1 MKINKKTE
9 QIMTNEIDL
18 KILRSLLIKSYSLT
32 ELAEEVGIAY
42 KNLLPHVRKLEKQG
56 WLMAKKEKNSRGQ
69 MVIVSSKRK
78 DIEGR
83 GLIDSRLKDLFAG
96 RTGKNAQKEILEQ
109 KPYIGSHTAQGN
121 EADMFVFKS
130 PRYSRNVRNRT
141 IEFRDYE
148 LAEQGYLQL
157 DVFGLADIYMRHM
170 VPDLFI
176 TKYFGD
182 PNAMG
187 FRVARG
193 TNKEGMLKSDD
204 VFYEDGLIQI
214 RDQYMKLEEKET
226 KDDDKLEEYSKG
238 VQARIAKL
246 TRKMREAERREQAAV
261 DYAKAVEQKRLTLEK
276 KFEKTDSD
284 YIKKFESTI
293 SSGLEAAQ
301 KELAA
306 AIESG
311 DATAQVEA
319 NKRIATLAFE
329 NAKLEA
335 AKEGR
340 QTVEAEKPVQN
351 LSQGGDVN
359 IPRTDDPI
367 NPDPRA
373 EAWASKNS
381 WFGTDRA
388 MTYTAFE
395 IHKDLTE
402 KEGYDP
408 SSDEYYAEVDKRIRV
423 DFPHKFGTTETKQTA
438 APVQTVASANRSVKP
453 GRKTVK
459 LTSSQVAIAKKL
471 GVPLEEY
478 AKQLK
483 NTEGA

>member
-1 MKINKKTE
+1 MPEEEKKMVDIDTSGPDATIDIEEKKDEAVIEQQETTE
-9 QIMTNEIDL
+9 QETDKTYENE
-18 KILRSLLIKSYSLT
+18 RET
-32 ELAEEVGIAY
+32 
-42 KNLLPHVRKLEKQG
+42 
-56 WLMAKKEKNSRGQ
+56 
-69 MVIVSSKRK
+69 
-78 DIEGR
+78 
-83 GLIDSRLKDLFAG
+83 
-96 RTGKNAQKEILEQ
+96 
-109 KPYIGSHTAQGN
+109 
-121 EADMFVFKS
+121 
-130 PRYSRNVRNRT
+130 
-141 IEFRDYE
+141 
-148 LAEQGYLQL
+148 
-157 DVFGLADIYMRHM
+157 
-170 VPDLFI
+170 
-176 TKYFGD
+176 
-182 PNAMG
+182 
-187 FRVARG
+187 
-193 TNKEGMLKSDD
+193 
-204 VFYEDGLIQI
+204 
-214 RDQYMKLEEKET
+214 KLEEK

-238 VQARIAKL
+238 VQSRIAKL
-246 TRKMREAERREQAAV
+246 TRKMREAERREQAAL
-261 DYAKAVEQKRLTLEK
+261 DYAKGVEEKRKILEK

-284 YIKKFESTI
+284 YIKKFETTI

-311 DATAQVEA
+311 DASAQVAA
-319 NKRIATLAFE
+319 NKRIAQLAFE

-340 QTVEAEKPVQN
+340 EVKTQEEKPVN
-351 LSQGGDVN
+351 LSQGGQ
-359 IPRTDDPI
+359 ISQPSMDDSI
-367 NPDPRA
+367 NQDPKA

-381 WFGTDRA
+381 WFGRDRA

-408 SSDEYYAEVDKRIRV
+408 NSDEYYAEVDKRIRV
-423 DFPHKFGTTETKQTA
+423 DFPHKFGNTETKQST

-453 GRKTVK
+453 GRKTVR

>member
-1 MKINKKTE
+1 MPEEKKTV
-9 QIMTNEIDL
+9 DL
-18 KILRSLLIKSYSLT
+18 DTSGPGADI
-32 ELAEEVGIAY
+32 
-42 KNLLPHVRKLEKQG
+42 
-56 WLMAKKEKNSRGQ
+56 
-69 MVIVSSKRK
+69 
-78 DIEGR
+78 DIEET
-83 GLIDSRLKDLFAG
+83 KDESVVETEAPKQETETSETDKTF
-96 RTGKNAQKEILEQ
+96 E
-109 KPYIGSHTAQGN
+109 N
-121 EADMFVFKS
+121 E
-130 PRYSRNVRNRT
+130 RET
-141 IEFRDYE
+141 
-148 LAEQGYLQL
+148 
-157 DVFGLADIYMRHM
+157 
-170 VPDLFI
+170 
-176 TKYFGD
+176 
-182 PNAMG
+182 
-187 FRVARG
+187 
-193 TNKEGMLKSDD
+193 
-204 VFYEDGLIQI
+204 
-214 RDQYMKLEEKET
+214 KLEEK
-226 KDDDKLEEYSKG
+226 KDDDKLEDYSKG

-261 DYAKAVEQKRLTLEK
+261 EYAQAVEQKRQALEK
-276 KFEKTDSD
+276 RFDKTDAE

-311 DATAQVEA
+311 DAKAQVEA

-329 NAKLEA
+329 NAKLDA

-340 QTVEAEKPVQN
+340 EAPTQAEKPVN
-351 LSQGGDVN
+351 LSQGGNVRQ
-359 IPRTDDPI
+359 PAMDDPI

-373 EAWASKNS
+373 EAWASKNT

-402 KEGYDP
+402 KEGFDP
-408 SSDEYYAEVDKRIRV
+408 NSDEYYAEVDKRIRV
-423 DFPHKFGTTETKQTA
+423 DFPHKFGKTDEKQPT

-453 GRKTVK
+453 GRKTVR

>member
-1 MKINKKTE
+1 MPDEENKMVPLDTSGPDA
-9 QIMTNEIDL
+9 EID
-18 KILRSLLIKSYSLT
+18 
-32 ELAEEVGIAY
+32 
-42 KNLLPHVRKLEKQG
+42 
-56 WLMAKKEKNSRGQ
+56 
-69 MVIVSSKRK
+69 
-78 DIEGR
+78 IE
-83 GLIDSRLKDLFAG
+83 
-96 RTGKNAQKEILEQ
+96 
-109 KPYIGSHTAQGN
+109 
-121 EADMFVFKS
+121 
-130 PRYSRNVRNRT
+130 
-141 IEFRDYE
+141 
-148 LAEQGYLQL
+148 
-157 DVFGLADIYMRHM
+157 
-170 VPDLFI
+170 
-176 TKYFGD
+176 
-182 PNAMG
+182 
-187 FRVARG
+187 
-193 TNKEGMLKSDD
+193 
-204 VFYEDGLIQI
+204 
-214 RDQYMKLEEKET
+214 ET
-226 KDDDKLEEYSKG
+226 KDESVVDTETPKQETETTDKDTDKTFENERETKLDKKDSELEDYSKG

-246 TRKMREAERREQAAV
+246 TRKMREAERREQAAL
-261 DYAKAVEQKRLTLEK
+261 DYAKGVEESKRKLEK
-276 KFEKTDSD
+276 RFEKTDSD

-311 DATAQVEA
+311 NAEAQVAA

-329 NAKLEA
+329 NAKLDA

-340 QTVEAEKPVQN
+340 QQPQEEKPVK
-351 LSQGGDVN
+351 LSQANN
-359 IPRTDDPI
+359 IDIPQRDDPI

-373 EAWASKNS
+373 EAWAAKNP

-408 SSDEYYAEVDKRIRV
+408 SSDEYYAEVDKRIKV
-423 DFPHKFGTTETKQTA
+423 DFPHKFGNTESKQPT
-438 APVQTVASANRSVKP
+438 APVQTVASATRSVKP
-453 GRKTVK
+453 GRKTVR